1 MLQLIPGQ
9 RIHFIGIAGVG
20 LSAIARVLL
29 DQGFTIT
36 GSDMNS
42 TAMTNTLA
50 TDGAIIYRGHDAA
63 YVGEAELV
71 VMSSAVPLDHIE
83 VLTALSQGI
92 PVYKRKD
99 IMETM
104 MRGHYNIAVAGT
116 HGKTT
121 TTSMIVY
128 LLQQAGK
135 DPSFIVGG
143 TMGNTDKN
151 AGVGKGDSFVIEAD
165 EYDNMFHGLR
175 PDLEVITNVEHDH
188 PDFFKTPQ
196 ATAASYSRFVG
207 LLSPDGVLVG
217 CADDPIAA
225 TFIRNRIIVQLPSV
239 SYGITNPQSDWC
251 AVNIHDWDDK
261 TVFTVVRDGIPL
273 GEVFLSIPGYHNV
286 LNALAALIVAD
297 HQGVAFED
305 AAKSLTD
312 FKNSGR
318 RFDIRGERDE
328 VIIVDDYAHHP
339 TEIQATIH
347 AARQRYPRHQV
358 WAVWQPHTFTR
369 VKQFMSGFVAA
380 FDEAH
385 HVLVTPIY
393 ASREKPLEN
402 ITSLNIVTEM
412 AHLPSVQYAPS
423 LSDAVYMLRE
433 QVQAPAVILVLSA
446 GDAISIAD
454 DYLNIVEQA
463 ND

>member
-36 GSDMNS
+36 GSDMRTS
-42 TAMTNTLA
+42 DMTDSLA
-50 TDGAIIYRGHDAA
+50 KDGAMIYHGHSAA

-71 VMSSAVPLDHIE
+71 LRSSAIPSDHIE
-83 VLTALSQGI
+83 VLTALAQKI
-92 PVYKRKD
+92 PVYKRED
-99 IMETM
+99 IMETV

-143 TMGNTDKN
+143 TMGNTGKN
-151 AGVGKGDSFVIEAD
+151 AGVGNGKSFVIEAD

-175 PDLEVITNVEHDH
+175 PHLEVITNVEHDH

-196 ATAASYSRFVG
+196 ATTASYSHFVG
-207 LLSPDGVLVG
+207 LLPANGILIG
-217 CADDPIAA
+217 CADDPI
-225 TFIRNRIIVQLPSV
+225 TSIFLHNRIIVELPTIT
-239 SYGITNPQSDWC
+239 YGINNLQSNWL
-251 AVNIHDWDDK
+251 AKNIRDVDDK
-261 TVFTVVRDGIPL
+261 TIFTVIRDGETL
-273 GEVFLSIPGYHNV
+273 GDVALSVPGHYNI

-297 HQGVAFED
+297 HQEIAFKD
-305 AAKSLTD
+305 AAKLLTD

-318 RFDIRGERDE
+318 RFDIRGERED
-328 VIIVDDYAHHP
+328 VIIADDYAHHP
-339 TEIQATIH
+339 TEIKATIH
-347 AARQRYPRHQV
+347 AARQRYPQRQV
-358 WAVWQPHTFTR
+358 WVVWQPHTFTR
-369 VKQFMSGFVAA
+369 VKQFMSGFVSA

-385 HVLVTPIY
+385 HVMVTPIY
-393 ASREKPLEN
+393 ASREKPLAGVTSEN
-402 ITSLNIVTEM
+402 VVADM
-412 AHLPSVQYAPS
+412 GHHPSVQYAPS

-433 QVQAPAVILVLSA
+433 QVQAPAIILVLSA
-446 GDAISIAD
+446 GDATSIAD
-454 DYLNIVEQA
+454 DYLNVIEPTE
-463 ND
+463 

>member
-36 GSDMNS
+36 GSDMRTS
-42 TAMTNTLA
+42 DMTNTLA
-50 TDGAIIYRGHDAA
+50 ADGAIIYHGHSAA

-71 VMSSAVPLDHIE
+71 IRSSAIPSDHIE
-83 VLTALSQGI
+83 VLTALAQKI
-92 PVYKRKD
+92 PVYKRED
-99 IMETM
+99 VMETV

-128 LLQQAGK
+128 LLQQAGQ

-143 TMGNTDKN
+143 TMGNTGRN
-151 AGVGKGDSFVIEAD
+151 AGVGQGKSFVIEAD

-175 PDLEVITNVEHDH
+175 PNVEVITNVEHDH

-196 ATAASYSRFVG
+196 ATTTSYSHFVG
-207 LLSPDGVLVG
+207 LLPSDGLLVG
-217 CADDPIAA
+217 CADDPI
-225 TFIRNRIIVQLPSV
+225 TSIFLHNRIIVDLPTV
-239 SYGITNPQSDWC
+239 TYGINNLQSDWL
-251 AVNIHDWDDK
+251 AQNIRDSQDK
-261 TVFTVVRDGIPL
+261 TIFTVVREGETL
-273 GEVFLSIPGYHNV
+273 GDVALSVPGYYNV

-297 HQGVAFED
+297 HQGIAFED
-305 AAKSLTD
+305 AAKSLTE
-312 FKNSGR
+312 FKTSGR
-318 RFDIRGERDE
+318 RFDIRGERED

-339 TEIQATIH
+339 TAIKAMIH
-347 AARQRYPRHQV
+347 AARQRYPDREV

-369 VKQFMSGFVAA
+369 VKQFMSGFVSA

-385 HVLVTPIY
+385 HVMVTPIY
-393 ASREKPLEN
+393 ASREKPLKDVSSEN
-402 ITSLNIVTEM
+402 VVAEM
-412 AHLPSVQYAPS
+412 THHPSVQYAQS
-423 LSDAVYMLRE
+423 LTDAVYMLRE
-433 QVQAPAVILVLSA
+433 QVKAPAIILVLSA
-446 GDAISIAD
+446 GDATSIAD
-454 DYLNIVEQA
+454 DYLNIIEPTE
-463 ND
+463 